1 MRILKARKGFTGIDI
16 SIAIVI
22 VVITVGISVAMV
34 GRISNQVREI
44 ELDTVVTGKITQ
56 EINEIQKRKA
66 QGETLSGKVKTLTVE
81 NQIYD
86 IEVEGDKI
94 LIKKTVGGQKIVY
107 KEASTQRTTSSG
119 TNTSIE
125 EGRLA
130 NVVDMFDYDYVNG
143 RKKVNLAII
152 ESYYEGQGTNKKLH
166 FRKKT
171 SNLLEKDKL
180 FGNDLPVFLATGE
193 ENFEQDGR
201 VKDPKQVR
209 FWVPRIAEKRNV
221 NPDISKYKYYVQ
233 KKLWGEPVDTTMVYN
248 MPNLNDVYKQG
259 VYDET
264 SNKSYVYLNKENKI
278 EIGNGTSEYIYLSY
292 GMITNN
298 DLEYMDKESSP
309 KGFWYKIRHD
319 ATLPF
324 DLSLQAIVDILTKD
338 LIARKP
344 NLGQAITEGNINVS
358 DALKMI
364 KYNSLIADI

>member
-34 GRISNQVREI
+34 GRISNQLREI

-81 NQIYD
+81 NQTYD

-107 KEASTQRTTSSG
+107 KEASIQRTTSG
-119 TNTSIE
+119 NAENEI
-125 EGRLA
+125 GRLE
-130 NVVDMFDYDYVNG
+130 NIVDMVDYDYVNG

-152 ESYYEGQGTNKKLH
+152 ESYYEGVWLK

-171 SNLLEKDKL
+171 SNLLEKDTL
-180 FGNDLPVFLATGE
+180 FGKDLPVFLATGE
-193 ENFEQDGR
+193 NNFNTDGT
-201 VKDPKQVR
+201 VKDARQVR

-233 KKLWGEPVDTTMVYN
+233 KKLGGEPVDTTMVYN

-298 DLEYMDKESSP
+298 DLEYMDKGSNP

-319 ATLPF
+319 ETLNF
-324 DLSLQAIVDILTKD
+324 EQSLNAIIDILTKD

-358 DALKMI
+358 DAI
-364 KYNSLIADI
+364 YRIRHFSEIGDPT

>member
-107 KEASTQRTTSSG
+107 KEASTQRTTSG
-119 TNTSIE
+119 NTGNEI
-125 EGRLA
+125 GRLE
-130 NVVDMFDYDYVNG
+130 NIVDMVDYDYING
-143 RKKVNLAII
+143 RKKINLVMI
-152 ESYYEGQGTNKKLH
+152 ESYYEGVWLK

-180 FGNDLPVFLATGE
+180 FGKDLPVFLATGE
-193 ENFEQDGR
+193 NNFNTDGT
-201 VKDPKQVR
+201 VKDERQVR
-209 FWVPRIAEKRNV
+209 FWVPKLVEKRNV

-233 KKLWGEPVDTTMVYN
+233 KKLGGEPVDTTMVYN
-248 MPNLNDVYKQG
+248 MPNLNDVYKAVFYEQ
-259 VYDET
+259 E

-298 DLEYMDKESSP
+298 DLEYMDKESNP

-319 ATLPF
+319 ETLNF
-324 DLSLQAIVDILTKD
+324 EQSLNAIIDILTKD

-358 DALKMI
+358 DAI
-364 KYNSLIADI
+364 YRIRNFSEIGDPT

>member
-44 ELDTVVTGKITQ
+44 ELDTVEKQT
-56 EINEIQKRKA
+56 
-66 QGETLSGKVKTLTVE
+66 
-81 NQIYD
+81 YD

-233 KKLWGEPVDTTMVYN
+233 KKLWGEPVDTTMV
-248 MPNLNDVYKQG
+248 
-259 VYDET
+259 
-264 SNKSYVYLNKENKI
+264 
-278 EIGNGTSEYIYLSY
+278 
-292 GMITNN
+292 
-298 DLEYMDKESSP
+298 
-309 KGFWYKIRHD
+309 
-319 ATLPF
+319 
-324 DLSLQAIVDILTKD
+324 
-338 LIARKP
+338 
-344 NLGQAITEGNINVS
+344 
-358 DALKMI
+358 
-364 KYNSLIADI
+364 

>member
-22 VVITVGISVAMV
+22 VVITVGISVAMI

-81 NQIYD
+81 NQTYD

-107 KEASTQRTTSSG
+107 KEASIQRTTSG
-119 TNTSIE
+119 NAENEI
-125 EGRLA
+125 GRLE
-130 NVVDMFDYDYVNG
+130 NIVDMVDYDYVNG

-152 ESYYEGQGTNKKLH
+152 ESYYEGVWLK

-171 SNLLEKDKL
+171 SNLLEKDTL
-180 FGNDLPVFLATGE
+180 FGKDLPVFLATGE
-193 ENFEQDGR
+193 NNFNTDGT
-201 VKDPKQVR
+201 VKDARQVR

-233 KKLWGEPVDTTMVYN
+233 KKLGGEPVDTTMVYN

-298 DLEYMDKESSP
+298 DLEYMDKGSNP

-319 ATLPF
+319 ETLNF
-324 DLSLQAIVDILTKD
+324 EQSLNAIIDILTKD

-358 DALKMI
+358 DAI
-364 KYNSLIADI
+364 YRIRHFSEIGDPT

>member
-107 KEASTQRTTSSG
+107 KEASTQRTTSG
-119 TNTSIE
+119 NAENEI
-125 EGRLA
+125 GRLE
-130 NVVDMFDYDYVNG
+130 NIVDMVDYDYING
-143 RKKVNLAII
+143 RKKINLVMI
-152 ESYYEGQGTNKKLH
+152 ESYYEGVWLK

-171 SNLLEKDKL
+171 SNLLEKDTL
-180 FGNDLPVFLATGE
+180 FGKDLPVFLATGE
-193 ENFEQDGR
+193 NNFNTDGT
-201 VKDPKQVR
+201 VKDERQVR
-209 FWVPRIAEKRNV
+209 FWVPKLVEKRNV
-221 NPDISKYKYYVQ
+221 NPDISKYKYYVK
-233 KKLWGEPVDTTMVYN
+233 KKLGGEPVDTTMVYN
-248 MPNLNDVYKQG
+248 MPNLNDAYKAVFYEQ
-259 VYDET
+259 E

-298 DLEYMDKESSP
+298 DLEYMDKESNP

-319 ATLPF
+319 ETLNF
-324 DLSLQAIVDILTKD
+324 EQSLNAIIDILTKD

-358 DALKMI
+358 DAI
-364 KYNSLIADI
+364 YRIRHFSEIGDPT

>member
-81 NQIYD
+81 NQTYD

-119 TNTSIE
+119 TNTGIE

-130 NVVDMFDYDYVNG
+130 NVVDMFDYDYING
-143 RKKVNLAII
+143 RKKINLVMI
-152 ESYYEGQGTNKKLH
+152 ESYYEGVWLK

-171 SNLLEKDKL
+171 SNLLEKDTL
-180 FGNDLPVFLATGE
+180 FGKDLPVFLATGE
-193 ENFEQDGR
+193 DNFNTDGT
-201 VKDPKQVR
+201 VKDARQVR

-233 KKLWGEPVDTTMVYN
+233 RKLGGEPVDTTMVYN

-278 EIGNGTSEYIYLSY
+278 EIGNGTSEYIYLLY
-292 GMITNN
+292 AITDN
-298 DLEYMDKESSP
+298 DLEDMDKMGNP

-319 ATLPF
+319 ETLNF
-324 DLSLQAIVDILTKD
+324 EQSLNAIIDILTKD

-344 NLGQAITEGNINVS
+344 NLGQAITEGKINVS
-358 DALKMI
+358 DAI
-364 KYNSLIADI
+364 YRIRHFSEIGDPT

>member
-81 NQIYD
+81 NQTYD

-107 KEASTQRTTSSG
+107 KEASTQRTTSG
-119 TNTSIE
+119 NAENEI
-125 EGRLA
+125 GRLE
-130 NVVDMFDYDYVNG
+130 NIVDMVDYDYING
-143 RKKVNLAII
+143 RKKINLVMI
-152 ESYYEGQGTNKKLH
+152 ESYYEGEGYAKLLK

-171 SNLLEKDKL
+171 SNLLEKDTL
-180 FGNDLPVFLATGE
+180 FGKDLPVFLATGE
-193 ENFEQDGR
+193 NNFNTDGT
-201 VKDPKQVR
+201 VKDARQVR

-233 KKLWGEPVDTTMVYN
+233 RKLGGEPVDTTMVYN

-278 EIGNGTSEYIYLSY
+278 EIGNGTSEYIYLLY
-292 GMITNN
+292 AITDN
-298 DLEYMDKESSP
+298 DLEDMEKMGNP

-319 ATLPF
+319 ETLNF
-324 DLSLQAIVDILTKD
+324 EQSLNAIIDILTKD

-358 DALKMI
+358 DAI
-364 KYNSLIADI
+364 YRIRHFSEIGDPT

>member
-66 QGETLSGKVKTLTVE
+66 QGETLLGKVKTLTVE
-81 NQIYD
+81 NQTYD

-119 TNTSIE
+119 TNTGIE

-130 NVVDMFDYDYVNG
+130 NVVDMFDYDYING
-143 RKKVNLAII
+143 RKKINLVMI
-152 ESYYEGQGTNKKLH
+152 ESYYEGVWLK

-171 SNLLEKDKL
+171 SNLLEKDTL
-180 FGNDLPVFLATGE
+180 FGKDLPVFLATGE
-193 ENFEQDGR
+193 DNFNTDGT
-201 VKDPKQVR
+201 VKDARQVR

-233 KKLWGEPVDTTMVYN
+233 RKLGGEPVDTTMVYN

-278 EIGNGTSEYIYLSY
+278 EIGNGTSEYIYLLY
-292 GMITNN
+292 AITDN
-298 DLEYMDKESSP
+298 DLEDMDKMGNP

-319 ATLPF
+319 ETLNF
-324 DLSLQAIVDILTKD
+324 EQSLNAIIDILTKD

-344 NLGQAITEGNINVS
+344 NLGQAITEGKINVS
-358 DALKMI
+358 DAI
-364 KYNSLIADI
+364 YRIRHFSEIGDPT

>member
-107 KEASTQRTTSSG
+107 KEASTQRTTSG
-119 TNTSIE
+119 NTGNEI
-125 EGRLA
+125 GRLE
-130 NVVDMFDYDYVNG
+130 NIVDMVDYDYING
-143 RKKVNLAII
+143 RKKINLVMI
-152 ESYYEGQGTNKKLH
+152 ESYYEGEGYAKLLK

-171 SNLLEKDKL
+171 SNLLEKDTL
-180 FGNDLPVFLATGE
+180 FGKDLPVFLATGE
-193 ENFEQDGR
+193 NNFNTDGT
-201 VKDPKQVR
+201 VKDERQVR
-209 FWVPRIAEKRNV
+209 FWVPKLVEKRNV
-221 NPDISKYKYYVQ
+221 NPDISKYKYYVK
-233 KKLWGEPVDTTMVYN
+233 KKLGGEPVDTTMVYN
-248 MPNLNDVYKQG
+248 MPNLNDVYKAVFYEQ
-259 VYDET
+259 E

-278 EIGNGTSEYIYLSY
+278 EIGNGTSEYINILY
-292 GMITNN
+292 GITDN
-298 DLEYMDKESSP
+298 DLEDMDKMGNP

-319 ATLPF
+319 ETLNF
-324 DLSLQAIVDILTKD
+324 EQSLNAIIDILTKE

-358 DALKMI
+358 DAI
-364 KYNSLIADI
+364 YRIRHFSEIGDPT

>member
-107 KEASTQRTTSSG
+107 KEASTQRTTSG
-119 TNTSIE
+119 NTGNEI
-125 EGRLA
+125 GRLE
-130 NVVDMFDYDYVNG
+130 NIVDMVDYDYING
-143 RKKVNLAII
+143 RKKINLVMI
-152 ESYYEGQGTNKKLH
+152 ESYYEGVWLK

-180 FGNDLPVFLATGE
+180 FGKDLPVFLATGE
-193 ENFEQDGR
+193 NNFNTDGT
-201 VKDPKQVR
+201 VKDERQVR
-209 FWVPRIAEKRNV
+209 FWVPKLVEKRNV

-233 KKLWGEPVDTTMVYN
+233 KKLGGEPVDTTMVYN
-248 MPNLNDVYKQG
+248 MPNLNDVYKAVFYEQ
-259 VYDET
+259 E

-298 DLEYMDKESSP
+298 DLEYMDKESNP

-319 ATLPF
+319 ETLNF
-324 DLSLQAIVDILTKD
+324 EQSLNAIIDILTKD

-344 NLGQAITEGNINVS
+344 NLGQAITEGNINVL
-358 DALKMI
+358 DAI
-364 KYNSLIADI
+364 YRIRNFSEIGDPT